1 MIILGIDSSDEF
13 VSVGVAAPAGV
24 IISRSS
30 GVEARN
36 KNILHGF
43 MVDTLAEKGLSLA
56 SLDGVAIAI
65 GPGSF
70 TGLRVGLAAA
80 KGLCWSL
87 NIPLTGVSSISAVAA
102 CSKSGHRRFLAIK
115 DAKKN
120 EFYYGGF
127 AKTETKMVQT
137 ILDSLGSVEDILAL
151 MEEGYEVAGPGVS
164 ALKKNLPPGF
174 AVDGEFDRGC
184 LGGEIARQGRAS
196 LLAGDKLNIAGVA
209 PNYIRAPGLVRGK
222 A

>member
-1 MIILGIDSSDEF
+1 MIILGIDTSDEF

-36 KNILHGF
+36 KNVLHAF
-43 MVDTLAEKGLSLA
+43 MMDTLAEKGLSLA
-56 SLDGVAIAI
+56 GLDGVAIAI

-87 NIPLTGVSSISAVAA
+87 NIPLTGISSISAVAG
-102 CSKSGHRRFLAIK
+102 CSKSADGRFLAIK

-127 AKTETKMVQT
+127 VKNETEIVQT
-137 ILDSLGSVEDILAL
+137 IPDSLGSAEEIYIL
-151 MEEGYEVAGPGVS
+151 MEKGYGVVGPGVF
-164 ALKKNLPPGF
+164 ALKKNLPSRF
-174 AVDGEFDRGC
+174 AVDDGFDHGC
-184 LGGEIARQGRAS
+184 PGGEIALRGRVS
-196 LLAGDKLNIAGVA
+196 LLSGHKLDIAEAA
-209 PNYIRAPGLVRGK
+209 PDYIRTPRFIGEGA
-222 A
+222 

>member
-13 VSVGVAAPAGV
+13 VSVGVAAPAGL

-30 GVEARN
+30 EIEARN

-43 MVDTLAEKGLSLA
+43 ILNTLAEKGLSLA

-70 TGLRVGLAAA
+70 TGLRVGLATA
-80 KGLCWSL
+80 KGFCWSL
-87 NIPLTGVSSISAVAA
+87 NIPLTGVSSISAVGG
-102 CSKSGHRRFLAIK
+102 CSKYSRGRFLAIK
-115 DAKKN
+115 DAKKG

-127 AKTETKMVQT
+127 AKAKTAMVQT
-137 ILDSLGSVEDILAL
+137 IPDSLGSAEDVLIL
-151 MEEGYEVAGPGVS
+151 MGKGYRVVGPGVS
-164 ALKKNLPPGF
+164 ALKKNLSPQF
-174 AVDGEFDRGC
+174 TVDDDFDRGR

-196 LLAGDKLNIAGVA
+196 LISGEKLNIAEAA
-209 PNYIRAPGLVRGK
+209 PNYIRTPGLVRER